1 MELSGLADLVSGQ
14 LSGDPK
20 IKIKGISAIED
31 AKDGDLVFVLED
43 KYLEAALKS
52 KASALVASEK
62 ANIGK
67 KPAILA
73 KNPRLA
79 MALILRKFARPHEIE
94 AGIHK
99 TAVIHKTAEMGKN
112 VTIGPLVYIGP
123 HAQIGDNTILYP
135 QVTIYENVKIGK
147 RCVIHSGA
155 RIGVDG
161 YGFAPTGEIFEKI
174 PQIGGV
180 IIGDEV
186 EIFANVTIARGTLGN
201 TVIGSGTKIDCLT
214 HIAHNCEIGENCAIV
229 SLVGFAGS
237 VKLGRHVTVA
247 GQAGFSGHNIIG
259 DNAVVMARAG
269 VTKDIP
275 ANSIVSGFPVQDHSR
290 EMKYQAALR
299 RLTKKS
305 E

>member
-1 MELSGLADLVSGQ
+1 VILNELAELVSGQ
-14 LSGDPK
+14 LFGDPK
-20 IKIKGISAIED
+20 TKIKNISTIED
-31 AKDGDLVFVLED
+31 AGNGDLVFVLDD
-43 KYLEAALKS
+43 KHLAAALKS
-52 KASALVASEK
+52 KASALVVSEK
-62 ANIGK
+62 AKISI
-67 KPAILA
+67 KPAILVR
-73 KNPRLA
+73 NPRLA
-79 MALILRKFARPHEIE
+79 MALILSKFSRPREIE
-94 AGIHK
+94 VGIHK
-99 TAVIHKTAEMGKN
+99 TAVIHKTAKIGKN
-112 VTIGPLVYIGP
+112 VAIGPLVYIGP
-123 HAQIGDNTILYP
+123 HTEIGDNTILYP
-135 QVTIYENVKIGK
+135 QVTIYENVNIGQH
-147 RCVIHSGA
+147 CVIHSGA

-161 YGFAPTGEIFEKI
+161 YGFASAGGTFEKI

-186 EIFANVTIARGTLGN
+186 EIYANVTIARGTLGN

-259 DNAVVMARAG
+259 NNAIIMARAG

-305 E
+305 K